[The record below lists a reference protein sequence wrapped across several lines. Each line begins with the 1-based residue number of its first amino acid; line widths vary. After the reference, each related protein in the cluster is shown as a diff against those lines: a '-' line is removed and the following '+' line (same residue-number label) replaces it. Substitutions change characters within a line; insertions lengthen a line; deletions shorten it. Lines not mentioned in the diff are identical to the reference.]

1 MGIIVDEIGRYDTY
15 TYNFIKNTTTD
26 KIEVGT
32 DGNLY
37 RLSVSNGNEFLSKD
51 KLYTKADIEAILD
64 KIKAEI
70 IKYEGNCRL
79 AVDEY
84 PSCKQCTDNVFES
97 IYGIFDKYRG
107 ESEDKE

>member
-1 MGIIVDEIGRYDTY
+1 MGVIVEEIGRYDTY
-15 TYNFIKNTTTD
+15 TYNFTKNTTTD

-64 KIKAEI
+64 KIRIE
-70 IKYEGNCRL
+70 
-79 AVDEY
+79 VDELDTLRFSSGERIY
-84 PSCKQCTDNVFES
+84 KDEVFD
-97 IYGIFDKYRG
+97 IIDKYKAG
-107 ESEDKE
+107 SEE